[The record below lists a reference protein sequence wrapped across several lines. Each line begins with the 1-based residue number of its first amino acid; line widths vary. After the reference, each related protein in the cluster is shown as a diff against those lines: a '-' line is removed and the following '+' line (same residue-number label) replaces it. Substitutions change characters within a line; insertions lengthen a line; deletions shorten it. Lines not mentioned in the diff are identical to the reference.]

1 MRRDYPEP
9 VSSAQTEVAPSLIDR
24 HRPVDPRVHGVFVAN
39 AVAQIGIVVTGGLVR
54 LTGSGL
60 GCPTWPECVP
70 GSLVPVAGQA
80 EAFHKLVEFG
90 NRTLTIVLVVLA
102 IAALVALRGQEK
114 RWRETGVPVRTPLRW
129 LAAIPL
135 IGTFAQALLG
145 GVTVLTGLHPGTVGA
160 HFLLSMAVIAG
171 CVVLVHRSA
180 EPGDRPVVVLV
191 RPEVR
196 AMGWALL
203 STGAVVLFLGT
214 LVTGTGPHGGDAD
227 ATERLPFDLRTVA
240 WLHADMVLLFVG
252 LLVGIWLALRIT
264 DGPSAARWWVRA
276 LLVLTVAQGAVGYL
290 QWFSGVPW
298 ALVAVHMLMACLV
311 WVATLKV
318 TLSLR
323 TRGVS
328 DQGVP
333 TPA

>member
-1 MRRDYPEP
+1 MT
-9 VSSAQTEVAPSLIDR
+9 SAQTQVASPS
-24 HRPVDPRVHGVFVAN
+24 VETPRGVARGIQGIFVAN
-39 AVAQIGIVVTGGLVR
+39 LVAQVGIVVTGGLVR

-80 EAFHKLVEFG
+80 ESFHKLIEFG
-90 NRTLTIVLVVLA
+90 NRTLTFVLGVLA
-102 IAALVALRGQEK
+102 IAALVAVLVQER
-114 RWRETGVPVRTPLRW
+114 RWRRAGVPVRKPLRW

-171 CVVLVHRSA
+171 CAVLVHRSA
-180 EPGDRPVVVLV
+180 EPGDEPVVVLV
-191 RPEVR
+191 RSEVR
-196 AMGWALL
+196 ALGWALL
-203 STGAVVLFLGT
+203 STCAVVLALGT
-214 LVTGTGPHGGDAD
+214 VVTGTGPHGGDAD
-227 ATERLPFDLRTVA
+227 LTERLPFDLRTVA

-252 LLVGIWLALRIT
+252 LLIGVWLALRIT
-264 DGPSAARWWVRA
+264 DGPAAARWWVRA
-276 LLVLTVAQGAVGYL
+276 LLVLTLAQGAVGYI

-311 WVATLKV
+311 WVSTLKL

-323 TRGVS
+323 TRGAP
-328 DQGVP
+328 VP
-333 TPA
+333 AP